1 MHDDP
6 TSPQEQT
13 PDPACGSAFPPET
26 EPLPAAQDTQPVI
39 PVARPVFGVSA
50 ASLER
55 PIGPRGRDPLHLP
68 SLSRGAAVVDLA
80 IMAAALIAFEGLTA
94 LVVLSLLGPDFDF
107 ESPSGMESL
116 SSVLLPVVFGRA
128 VVVLIVVA
136 LIIKLRHMQLASV
149 GAQPR
154 RFFLNAVIGVV
165 AAPLCGAIVFG
176 VMMTLILLVPGA
188 YEAQLENVGRL
199 DEMIPKI
206 SLLAA
211 FGLACTIGIY
221 EELLFRGFIMPRI
234 RRLTGG
240 WFTAVLLTTAVFTAL
255 HASEQVWTALVAVSM
270 LSILFSVLTIFTRSI
285 VPSIVAHML
294 WDFSIFVML
303 LTNMMGKSQARETV
317 VAQLAAAPWSVAVEW
332 ASRWLM

>member
-6 TSPQEQT
+6 TNPHEPT
-13 PDPACGSAFPPET
+13 ADPATDGAYLPEGDPPPE
-26 EPLPAAQDTQPVI
+26 PQDSQPAI
-39 PVARPVFGVSA
+39 PVARPVFGVPA
-50 ASLER
+50 GSLER
-55 PIGPRGRDPLHLP
+55 PIALRAGDPLHLP
-68 SLSRGAAVVDLA
+68 ALSRAAVLVDLA
-80 IMAAALIAFEGLTA
+80 IMAVALVAFEGLTA

-116 SSVLLPVVFGRA
+116 SSALLPIVVGRA
-128 VVVLIVVA
+128 VVVVVVVA
-136 LIIKLRHMQLASV
+136 SIIKLRRMQLASV
-149 GAQPR
+149 GAQLN

-165 AAPLCGAIVFG
+165 AAPVCGAIVFG

-188 YEAQLENVGRL
+188 YEAQVENVGRL
-199 DEMIPKI
+199 DEMIPNI

-211 FGLACTIGIY
+211 FGLACTIGVY

-255 HASEQVWTALVAVSM
+255 HASDQVWTALVAVSM

-285 VPSIVAHML
+285 IPSIVAHML
-294 WDFSIFVML
+294 WDFTIFVML
-303 LTNMMGKSQARETV
+303 LTNLMGEPPSKETV
-317 VAQLAAAPWSVAVEW
+317 IAQLAALPWSLAIEGVAYW
-332 ASRWLM
+332 PM